1 MKRLTPIKAIRAKCK
16 ECSGNQLAVIRKC
29 QILNCPLHPYRMG
42 KRPKEESEQIE
53 TKVTV

>member
-1 MKRLTPIKAIRAKCK
+1 MPVKSIRAKCK
-16 ECSGNQLAVIRKC
+16 ECSGNQLAVIRKY

-42 KRPKEESEQIE
+42 KRPKKKSEQIE